1 LWLWLLRRKKNCVG
15 DWSAS
20 GLVAQELY
28 DHTADKGFGPQT
40 FDDFEFTNLAYD
52 AAHQVRK
59 NCLFCAVLCYL
70 KPRVFA
76 KKGSGQTHGTQK
88 DVSPAGH
95 CEGAGG
101 GAAKAVWA

>member
-1 LWLWLLRRKKNCVG
+1 MMALCSSICLLLSVSAVSLSLWLWLWLRRKKNCVG

-59 NCLFCAVLCYL
+59 NSLFCAALCY
-70 KPRVFA
+70 
-76 KKGSGQTHGTQK
+76 
-88 DVSPAGH
+88 
-95 CEGAGG
+95 
-101 GAAKAVWA
+101 